1 MAADGGDEW
10 ADVTAVILAGGVGSR
25 LRSVVS
31 DRPKGLAAIR
41 GRPFLAYLL
50 DQLADAG
57 ARRVVFS
64 TGHLAEQVEAA
75 FGPAWR
81 GMQVAYS
88 PEPAPLGTGGGLRL
102 AAGRVATPTLL
113 VMNGDSFCGVNL
125 TAFVRDHVAHGRAP
139 AIVLAH
145 QADTARFGR
154 VECDANHRIAAFLEK
169 SRDGGPG
176 WINAGIY
183 ALDRGLVEALP
194 ANQPLSLER
203 EAFPAWIARG
213 LRGFPCAGAFLDIG
227 TPESY
232 AAAAAFFAA
241 PPQPA
246 P

>member
-1 MAADGGDEW
+1 MPTTGGDAW

-25 LRSVVS
+25 LRSAVS
-31 DRPKGLAAIR
+31 DRPKGLALIH

-75 FGPAWR
+75 FGATWR

-88 PEPAPLGTGGGLRL
+88 PETAPLGTGGGLRL
-102 AAGRVATPTLL
+102 ATAHVATTTLL
-113 VMNGDSFCGVNL
+113 VMNGDSFCAVDL
-125 TAFVRDHVAHGRAP
+125 AAFLRDHVAHGGAP
-139 AIVLAH
+139 ALVLAH
-145 QADTARFGR
+145 QADTSRFGL
-154 VECDANHRIAAFLEK
+154 VECDADHRITAFCEK
-169 SRDGGPG
+169 AEAGGPG

-183 ALDRGLVEALP
+183 AVERSLVAGLP
-194 ANQPLSLER
+194 ADRPVSLER

-232 AAAAAFFAA
+232 AAAEAFFAA
-241 PPQPA
+241 PPRPA

>member
-1 MAADGGDEW
+1 MVTTGGDAW

-31 DRPKGLAAIR
+31 DRPKGLAEIH

-64 TGHLAEQVEAA
+64 TGHLAAQVEAA
-75 FGPAWR
+75 FGPEWR

-88 PEPAPLGTGGGLRL
+88 PETGPLGTGGGLRL
-102 AAGRVATPTLL
+102 ATDHVATPTLL
-113 VMNGDSFCGVNL
+113 VMNGDSFCAVDL

-139 AIVLAH
+139 ALVLAH
-145 QADTARFGR
+145 QADTSRFGR
-154 VECDANHRIAAFLEK
+154 VECDAGHFITAFLEK
-169 SRDGGPG
+169 AEAGGPG

-183 ALDRGLVEALP
+183 AVERSLVAGLP
-194 ANQPLSLER
+194 ADRPVSLER
-203 EAFPAWIARG
+203 EAFPAWIAHG
-213 LRGFPCAGAFLDIG
+213 LRGFPCRGAFLDIG

-232 AAAAAFFAA
+232 AAAEDFFARLPRSA
-241 PPQPA
+241 P
-246 P
+246 